1 MSRPKRV
8 FENQRLFTPNVVR
21 RFTNSTGVVR
31 KQTAS
36 SMSGSAPTS
45 TTGSFRFDAPGT
57 PLKSTQQ
64 LPVDFSAWENHTFF
78 SSAESNVNIVFEKI
92 INNFPFDGTREDYE
106 TWLDDLSGFEKYTL
120 DHYPSYTG
128 YVTFNQEGSATGSYA
143 EVIDKAGVLFPSLS
157 RVKTGK
163 TILNPGRN
171 SIFIETDI
179 AVPVGTTKKQFVFS
193 HIATGSSRDKDV
205 GYAVYLDSSAT
216 SQNWVPLVFCV
227 LSGSSAISSAYRLP
241 KGKFERLCFSYGRA
255 PSDRRAVILSGS
267 SQVAAS
273 ARFNF
278 TNINTSGCPL
288 LIGSGS
294 ELAGSVTFNPEQ
306 TYSGSIAKFRVF
318 DTTRKKSE
326 IDYFSKRNLFAD
338 QDPLLNFRFNEAT
351 GSYTNSDIILDHGG
365 KSLHSRIKNYSQV
378 VRSEKPFPSIMTY
391 QSRVSHPTLF
401 PSHPD
406 VITLNE
412 GLLMSASQYDVNNP
426 NLITKLIPEH
436 YLEMAS
442 QSDFSVGGNA
452 DGELLEGIKSV
463 PEKYSAPGGARMGQP
478 QIISALLFMWARE
491 FDSVKMFIDHVSNLV
506 FIDYEKEESIAD
518 QFIPFLAEYYG
529 FELPNMFANADY
541 RQLID
546 GENVAGDIISMNL
559 ITIQNEMWRRILI
572 NLREVFNSKGT
583 VHAIKTLFRSAGI
596 DPDRMFRFM
605 EYGGTTQFRL
615 GKARKKITEIS
626 TMADF
631 SGSLTQNNGTKNP
644 QGYWSKGPIMTSTY
658 LTSSRVEIGFPPI
671 DGTFINKGKDYR
683 YWGRNSPNS
692 SIFGKPDGP
701 LVFLPHGISNKKTDG
716 LLTSGSW
723 TVEGHFSFP
732 ITRDVRSKQSLFRLH
747 ATGTVS
753 GSSAAAQPAQSLAMN
768 LVADPLNT
776 SGSMVLYCRPGFQN
790 DAPLLSLVL
799 TGANIFDGDKWYI
812 SIGRQRND
820 EVGSYLSSSY
830 FINAARQ
837 DNGQIVEFYTTA
849 SFFAE
854 TNNDAVYNNIF
865 QRRRKKGDKNN
876 HVNASG
882 SFITIGSQSLGD
894 LNKANWGN
902 SGFLNDT
909 ARSPNDAR
917 KTDFWGRGGHFR
929 FWSKALDNDE
939 VREHALNFSSLG
951 VKDPLVNFGFANE
964 VTGSFE
970 RLRLDLSTD
979 QPVTASNAAG
989 ELTLVDFSQQLA
1001 SGSSHYGG
1009 KLIGFET
1016 NKSIIRPERFVYS
1029 MMSSYYDEPSQE
1041 NKVRIAGFTEGEN
1054 LFDIGGYPAPVYEI
1068 PRAAEPKDDS
1078 RFAIEFSMMQA
1089 LNEDI
1094 MKIFATLDSLDNIL
1108 GAPELMFAEEY
1119 PGLADLRNIYFNRLT
1134 DRVNYRNFFD
1144 FFRWLDN
1151 SFDVMIEDLIPR
1163 KTNYLGF
1170 NFIIENHALERA
1182 KVAYGSGDVYL
1193 GESQRR
1199 NLKGMILL
1207 RQLIAQ
1213 VRKI

>member
-64 LPVDFSAWENHTFF
+64 LPIDFSAWENHTFF
-78 SSAESNVNIVFEKI
+78 SSAESNVNIIFEKI

-106 TWLDDLSGFEKYTL
+106 TWLDDLSGWEKYIL
-120 DHYPSYTG
+120 DRYPSYTG
-128 YVTFNQEGSATGSYA
+128 YITLNQEGSATGPYV

-171 SIFIETDI
+171 SIFVEADI
-179 AVPVGTTKKQFVFS
+179 AIPNEATKRQFLFS
-193 HIATGSSRDKDV
+193 HINTGSSKAEDV
-205 GYAVYLDSSAT
+205 GYAVYVDSST
-216 SQNWVPLVFCV
+216 SSQNWAPLVFCV
-227 LSGSSAISSAYRLP
+227 LSGSAAITSAYRLP
-241 KGKFERLCFSYGRA
+241 KGKFERICFSYSRE

-267 SQVAAS
+267 TPVAAS
-273 ARFNF
+273 QRFNF
-278 TNINTSGCPL
+278 TNINTAGAKL

-294 ELAGSVTFNPEQ
+294 ELAGAVAFNPEQ
-306 TYSGSIAKFRVF
+306 TFSGSISKFRIF
-318 DTTRKKSE
+318 DNKRKKSQ
-326 IDYFSKRNLFAD
+326 IDYFTKRTLFAEE
-338 QDPLLNFRFNEAT
+338 DPLLNFRFNEAT
-351 GSYTNSDIILDHGG
+351 GSYTNNDIVLDHGG
-365 KSLHSRIKNYSQV
+365 KSLHSRIKGYSTV
-378 VRSEKPFPSIMTY
+378 VRSEKPFPSIMTF

-406 VITLNE
+406 VITMNE
-412 GLLMSASQYDVNNP
+412 GLLMSASQYDANNP

-452 DGELLEGIKSV
+452 DGDLLEGIKSV
-463 PEKYSAPGGARMGQP
+463 PEKYDAPGGARMGQP

-506 FIDYEKEESIAD
+506 FIDYEKDESIAD

-546 GENVAGDIISMNL
+546 GENIAGDIVSMNL

-631 SGSLTQNNGTKNP
+631 SGSLSAAGGTLSP
-644 QGYWSKGPIMTSTY
+644 QGYWSKNPVMTSTY
-658 LTSSRVEIGFPPI
+658 LSSSRIEVGYPAI
-671 DGTFINKGKDYR
+671 DGTFINKGEDYQ
-683 YWGRNSPNS
+683 YWQNDPGGLHPS
-692 SIFGKPDGP
+692 GP
-701 LVFLPHGISNKKTDG
+701 LVFLPHGISNDKNDG

-732 ITRDVRSKQSLFRLH
+732 ITREFRAKQSLFRLH
-747 ATGTVS
+747 TTGTVA
-753 GSSAAAQPAQSLAMN
+753 GRPAASQPAQALALN
-768 LVADPLNT
+768 LVADPMNT
-776 SGSMVLYCRPGFQN
+776 SGSMTLYCRPGFQD

-799 TGANIFDGDKWYI
+799 TGANVFDGDKWYV
-812 SIGRQRND
+812 SVGRQRND
-820 EVGSYLSSSY
+820 ELGSHLSSSY
-830 FINAARQ
+830 FINAGRQ
-837 DNGQIVEFYTTA
+837 DNGQIVEFYTTS

-854 TNNDAVYNNIF
+854 TNDNNVYDNIF
-865 QRRRKKGDKNN
+865 QRSRKSGSSDYD
-876 HVNASG
+876 VNASG
-882 SFITIGSQSLGD
+882 SFIAIGSQSLGN
-894 LNKANWGN
+894 LNKANWGGY
-902 SGFLNDT
+902 GFLNDT
-909 ARSPNDAR
+909 ARSPDDAR
-917 KTDFWGRGGHFR
+917 KLEFWGRAGHFR
-929 FWSKALDNDE
+929 FWSKALDSDE

-951 VKDPLVNFGFANE
+951 VKDPLVNFSFAND

-989 ELTLVDFSQQLA
+989 ELVLVDFSQQLA

-1009 KLIGFET
+1009 KLRGFET

-1029 MMSSYYDEPSQE
+1029 MISSYYDEPSQE

-1054 LFDIGGYPAPVYEI
+1054 LFDLGGYPAPVYEI

-1108 GAPELMFAEEY
+1108 GAPELMFAEDY
-1119 PGLADLRNIYFNRLT
+1119 PGLVDLRNVYFNRLT